1 MKILLPNKSDHL
13 VNLDGIHLCFYV
25 AVLLNVRSM
34 GVNKL
39 YYNVWIDVW
48 IDHLSGCIQEKS
60 KASGFVALCYLTMH

>member
-1 MKILLPNKSDHL
+1 MKILLPNTSDHL

-25 AVLLNVRSM
+25 AVGM

-39 YYNVWIDVW
+39 YYNVW